1 MIIPKEIPDVG
12 EKVIIKVKKIMPFGA
27 YCSMIEYRDEEAYL
41 PIKEVASGW
50 IKNIHEFLK
59 EGKTDV
65 AKVIYVDKEKKA
77 VDVSIKKVNEKE
89 YKDKLNSYNMEKRYE
104 ALFKQVLTATKNEA
118 QEQHIREAL
127 SHSFH
132 TFTELV
138 EAIMDDPSS
147 FNSLQIDNNFKTEFL
162 ENVRK
167 NIKPKT
173 YEVSYLIEI
182 NTLHAT
188 NIDTI
193 KKAFSEIE
201 DLGLK
206 VNYLGAPHYRIVSEA
221 KDYFKA
227 EEKVKEAEE
236 VLGKYF
242 KQDGFTIKKEKD

>member
-27 YCSMIEYRDEEAYL
+27 YCSMTEYRDEEAYL

-127 SHSFH
+127 SHSFNIYR
-132 TFTELV
+132 TCR
-138 EAIMDDPSS
+138 S
-147 FNSLQIDNNFKTEFL
+147 NN
-162 ENVRK
+162 
-167 NIKPKT
+167 
-173 YEVSYLIEI
+173 
-182 NTLHAT
+182 
-188 NIDTI
+188 
-193 KKAFSEIE
+193 
-201 DLGLK
+201 G
-206 VNYLGAPHYRIVSEA
+206 
-221 KDYFKA
+221 
-227 EEKVKEAEE
+227 
-236 VLGKYF
+236 
-242 KQDGFTIKKEKD
+242 